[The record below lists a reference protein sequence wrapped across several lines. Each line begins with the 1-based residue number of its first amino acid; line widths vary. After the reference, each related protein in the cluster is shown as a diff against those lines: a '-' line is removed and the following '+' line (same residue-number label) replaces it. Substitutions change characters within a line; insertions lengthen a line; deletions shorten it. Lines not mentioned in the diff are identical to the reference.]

1 MVWLVGVIE
10 TESVSDNDWEKMHQ
24 SQVCFKLSRKITLIK
39 TGLLSPNTGRERG
52 RGGCPKEGRDR
63 GSGQGRRWGGGG
75 AGRRAGK
82 EGPGTVVTSKSCGSA
97 CSDHRSV
104 CR

>member
-24 SQVCFKLSRKITLIK
+24 SQVCFKLNRKITLIK

-75 AGRRAGK
+75 EKGW
-82 EGPGTVVTSKSCGSA
+82 EGGTGDCGHEQVVWLSLQ
-97 CSDHRSV
+97 
-104 CR
+104 